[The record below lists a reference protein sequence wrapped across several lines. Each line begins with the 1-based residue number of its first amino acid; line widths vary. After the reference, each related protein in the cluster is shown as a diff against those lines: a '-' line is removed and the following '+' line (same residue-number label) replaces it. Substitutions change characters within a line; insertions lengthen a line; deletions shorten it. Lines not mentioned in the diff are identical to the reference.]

1 MSNNDP
7 KSPRTPPLEDRRTT
21 DADGHDCINPL
32 DVAIVTVSSSRGT
45 DVEKTPPDPSGD
57 AIASI
62 LLEAGHV
69 VTERQM
75 IPDDYV
81 QIKTTVSEYL
91 DRSDVDIVVT
101 TGGTGVTVDDV
112 TPDAVSDL
120 FDREL
125 PGFGEAFRWLSWEE
139 VRTRIV
145 STRATAGITRDVPV
159 FVLPGSVNAVELAT
173 AKIIAEEAP
182 HLAGLAPRH
191 TVGGTEE

>member
-1 MSNNDP
+1 M
-7 KSPRTPPLEDRRTT
+7 
-21 DADGHDCINPL
+21 
-32 DVAIVTVSSSRGT
+32 AIVTVSSSRGT

-75 IPDDYV
+75 IPDEYV

-101 TGGTGVTVDDV
+101 TGGTGVTVDNV

-120 FDREL
+120 SDREL

-145 STRATAGITRDVPV
+145 STRATAGIARDVPV
-159 FVLPGSVNAVELAT
+159 FVLPGSENAVELAT
-173 AKIIAEEAP
+173 AEGIAEEAL
-182 HLAGLAPRH
+182 HLAGLAIRH